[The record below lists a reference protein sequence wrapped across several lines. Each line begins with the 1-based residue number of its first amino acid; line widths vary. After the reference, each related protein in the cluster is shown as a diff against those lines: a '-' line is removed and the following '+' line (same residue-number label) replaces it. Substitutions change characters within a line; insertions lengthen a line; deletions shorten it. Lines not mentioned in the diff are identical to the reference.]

1 MFFAYLFVYL
11 LYAYLA
17 AGLAFAL
24 WFVFRGVQRVDA
36 DMAGASWKLRLL
48 LIPGT
53 MALWPV
59 LLRKY
64 LNA

>member
-24 WFVFRGVQRVDA
+24 WFVFRGDA
-36 DMAGASWKLRLL
+36 DMAEASWKLRLL

-64 LNA
+64 LKT